1 MTMSDGKTISPAVT
15 VPAAVPAAAPAT
27 AGTTTRP
34 SIFVRLNAADTAPRE
49 LAWRHFY
56 ERYGPIIQGYA
67 RRRGASRQQADEVVQ
82 DVVTGFFAAS
92 PRFVYDPSRG
102 RFRAYLRTCAMHAL
116 DRLRGA
122 LPPAQDVPVED
133 VQIIDARD
141 GELWDR
147 LWQQQVLRRAMELVR
162 EHYTRN
168 GKLETFLAF
177 EQNVV
182 FGRAA
187 PDVAKELNL
196 NVNSV
201 HAAKS
206 RVMQKLREVRDQLND
221 EDG

>member
-1 MTMSDGKTISPAVT
+1 MTMKAGQPTSPT
-15 VPAAVPAAAPAT
+15 AAAAT
-27 AGTTTRP
+27 AGTSTRP
-34 SIFVRLNAADTAPRE
+34 SIFVRLNDADAAPRE

-67 RRRGASRQQADEVVQ
+67 RRRGASKQQADEVVQ

-133 VQIIDARD
+133 VQVVDARD

-147 LWQQQVLRRAMELVR
+147 LCQQQVLRRAMEHVR
-162 EHYTRN
+162 EHYTRK

-182 FGRAA
+182 LGRPA
-187 PDVAKELNL
+187 PEVARELNL

-206 RVMQKLREVRDQLND
+206 RVTQKLREVRDQLND

>member
-1 MTMSDGKTISPAVT
+1 MTMKAGQPTS
-15 VPAAVPAAAPAT
+15 PAAAAAT

-34 SIFVRLNAADTAPRE
+34 SIFVRLNAADAAPRE

-102 RFRAYLRTCAMHAL
+102 RFRAYLRTCAVHAL

-147 LWQQQVLRRAMELVR
+147 LWQQQVLRGAMEHVR

-182 FGRAA
+182 FGRPA
-187 PDVAKELNL
+187 PDVARELNL

-221 EDG
+221 DDG

>member
-1 MTMSDGKTISPAVT
+1 MRTDEPAR
-15 VPAAVPAAAPAT
+15 APEDLS
-27 AGTTTRP
+27 TRP
-34 SIFVRLNAADTAPRE
+34 SIFLRLKESEAAPRE
-49 LAWRHFY
+49 LAWRQFY
-56 ERYGPIIQGYA
+56 ERYSPVIRGYA
-67 RRRGASRQQADEVVQ
+67 RRRGASKQQADEVVQ
-82 DVVTGFFAAS
+82 DVVTGFFAAA

-102 RFRAYLRTCAMHAL
+102 RFRAYLRTCAAHAL
-116 DRLRGA
+116 NRLRGA
-122 LPPAQDVPVED
+122 LPPAQDVPVE
-133 VQIIDARD
+133 QIQVIDGRD

-147 LWQQQVLRRAMELVR
+147 LWQQQLLRRAMELVR
-162 EHYTRN
+162 DHYTRK

-182 FGRAA
+182 LGRAA

-206 RVMQKLREVRDQLND
+206 RVTQKLREVRDQLND